1 MNAPTPGQRAL
12 AATLAQGG
20 DADAG
25 AISHVDARV
34 YTSPERFAAERG
46 RIFGRAALV
55 LAPSALLPEPGM
67 AVPHDGFGKPLL
79 ITRDREGQVHVFLNV
94 CRHRGTRLVEGC
106 EAVTAPRLVCPYHAW
121 SYALD
126 GRLAGIPRAEAFP
139 GIDKTDFALR
149 RLPSHEAGGLIWF
162 AFDEAADFA
171 HADTLAQD
179 FAAFDLAGQHC
190 FRRRTHR
197 VAANWKLV
205 MDAFLESYHI
215 QRLHAESIGP
225 FFRDGISAA
234 DHIGPHQRSAVGRAA
249 GIAALTSDNWPTLR
263 GAITYTYQMF
273 PGAVLAVSPDYINLM
288 VLMPQAV
295 NEVLVEDFMLIPEPP
310 STDKAREHWERSWAL
325 LDGGVFASEDFRA
338 CALAQQ
344 GLEAGAIDTVT
355 LGTLE
360 RGVRVFHDAVDAW
373 LSCDDASAT
382 GATRP
387 FGQASV
393 QEGVL

>member
-1 MNAPTPGQRAL
+1 MNAPTHGQRAL
-12 AATLAQGG
+12 AAMLAQGG
-20 DADAG
+20 DAG
-25 AISHVDARV
+25 MGPISHVDASV
-34 YTSPERFAAERG
+34 YTSPERFAAERA
-46 RIFGRAALV
+46 RIFDRAPLV

-79 ITRDREGQVHVFLNV
+79 ITRDKQGEIHVFLNV

-106 EAVTAPRLVCPYHAW
+106 AALNAPRLVCPYHAW
-121 SYALD
+121 SYTLD

-139 GIDKTDFALR
+139 GLDKADFALR
-149 RLPSHEAGGLIWF
+149 RLPSREAGGLIWF

-197 VAANWKLV
+197 VPANWKLV

-215 QRLHAESIGP
+215 QRLHAGSIAP
-225 FFRDGISAA
+225 FFQDGISAA
-234 DHIGPHQRSAVGRAA
+234 DRIGPHQRSAVGRAA
-249 GIAALTSDNWPTLR
+249 SIAELASNDWPTLR

-295 NEVLVEDFMLIPEPP
+295 DAVLVEDFMLIPEPP
-310 STDKAREHWERSWAL
+310 ATEKARDHWERSWQL

-338 CALAQQ
+338 CALVQQ
-344 GLEAGAIDTVT
+344 GLSAGAIDRVT
-355 LGTLE
+355 LGGLE
-360 RGVRVFHDAVDAW
+360 TGVRVFHDAVDAW
-373 LSCDDASAT
+373 VLCDDPDS
-382 GATRP
+382 TRANHP
-387 FGQASV
+387 NGQASV